1 MKHRP
6 EPDIIRLSNISE
18 NRFLTGQ
25 TEFGVENESSPQK
38 TFSSLLFSSLL
49 FSSLLFSSLLFSS
62 AARAAG
68 EGSGRGPYV
77 QADLAYAY
85 EHITH
90 DYPEPAG
97 AKKGKISTVSDYFRN
112 IRTHS
117 IHPRVSVGYDFGGW
131 RIAADYARYRK
142 WNDSKYSVSIK
153 ELKENKGENINV
165 AQYLKTENQENG
177 SFHAVSSL
185 GLSAVYDFKLNDK
198 FKPYIGARVAYGHI
212 RHQHRSVEQ
221 ETTIVTT
228 YLQSGK
234 PSPIIRGPTPK
245 PAHQESNSIR
255 RVGLGVIAG
264 VGFDITPNLTLDAGY
279 RYHNWGRLENTR
291 FKTHEASLGVR
302 YRF

>member
-1 MKHRP
+1 MQPAK
-6 EPDIIRLSNISE
+6 N
-18 NRFLTGQ
+18 
-25 TEFGVENESSPQK
+25 
-38 TFSSLLFSSLL
+38 LLFSSLL

-62 AARAAG
+62 AAQAASEDG
-68 EGSGRGPYV
+68 GRGPYV
-77 QADLAYAY
+77 QADLAYAA
-85 EHITH
+85 ERITH
-90 DYPEPAG
+90 DYPEPTG
-97 AKKGKISTVSDYFRN
+97 AKKGTTISTVSDYFRN

-142 WNDSKYSVSIK
+142 WNNSKYSVSIK
-153 ELKENKGENINV
+153 ELKNNNKKKK
-165 AQYLKTENQENG
+165 KTENQENG

-198 FKPYIGARVAYGHI
+198 FKPYIGARVAYGHV
-212 RHQHRSVEQ
+212 RHSIDSTKK
-221 ETTIVTT
+221 TTEFLTT
-228 YLQSGK
+228 AG
-234 PSPIIRGPTPK
+234 SPGVVPGGYKVSTTPG
-245 PAHQESNSIR
+245 AHQESNSIR